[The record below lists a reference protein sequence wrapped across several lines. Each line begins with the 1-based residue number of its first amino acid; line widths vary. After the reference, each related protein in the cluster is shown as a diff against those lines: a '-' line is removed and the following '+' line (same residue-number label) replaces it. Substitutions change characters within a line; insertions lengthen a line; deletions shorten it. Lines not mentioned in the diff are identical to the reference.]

1 MIGADLCST
10 DQVIKTNADVKAL
23 TYCDLQYIGLRGLCE
38 VLQLYPEYASKFTAD
53 IHQDL
58 TFNLREGSEMEVG
71 ACPPS
76 QVPSHPRKSGGP
88 HGHGRGVCLS
98 LLMVP
103 RLQNEGWGLWL
114 CHPSQAGTSCPVS
127 SQLHAGNWKREHL
140 QCRRLR
146 WMEGLEMGVERTWGA
161 PQDSQPGHSPP
172 GAQEEVLGAA
182 RFSHAAEGLFRCRNS
197 SAALFLPRLC
207 CWH

>member
-76 QVPSHPRKSGGP
+76 QAPSRPCGP
-88 HGHGRGVCLS
+88 GDRSRAEGLHGHGRGVCPLPARGPRSLS
-98 LLMVP
+98 P
-103 RLQNEGWGLWL
+103 GRGLWL
-114 CHPSQAGTSCPVS
+114 CHPCRPGMSRPGSSRLCATRGTGSKS
-127 SQLHAGNWKREHL
+127 FAMQEAEADGGLGNGG
-140 QCRRLR
+140 
-146 WMEGLEMGVERTWGA
+146 EGDWGA
-161 PQDSQPGHSPP
+161 PRDRQLGHGPP
-172 GAQEEVLGAA
+172 RVQEAAPGAA
-182 RFSHAAEGLFRCRNS
+182 RFSHAADS
-197 SAALFLPRLC
+197 SSRGDVPLPK
-207 CWH
+207 

>member
-76 QVPSHPRKSGGP
+76 QAPSHPHGPGDWSRAGAP
-88 HGHGRGVCLS
+88 HGHGRGS
-98 LLMVP
+98 LFTPCSWSRGSEAGAGAAAVP
-103 RLQNEGWGLWL
+103 PRPSRYVPSRLQPAL
-114 CHPSQAGTSCPVS
+114 CN
-127 SQLHAGNWKREHL
+127 LGNWKQAHL

-146 WMEGLEMGVERTWGA
+146 GVKGLEMGVEGDWGA
-161 PQDSQPGHSPP
+161 PRDSQPGHGPPSAQEAAP
-172 GAQEEVLGAA
+172 GAAG
-182 RFSHAAEGLFRCRNS
+182 FSHAADS
-197 SAALFLPRLC
+197 SSQGDVLLQK
-207 CWH
+207 

>member
-23 TYCDLQYIGLRGLCE
+23 TYCDLQHIGLRGLCE

-76 QVPSHPRKSGGP
+76 PASSRPPGPRDQTGAALGLPMATKGEFATPCSRSP
-88 HGHGRGVCLS
+88 
-98 LLMVP
+98 
-103 RLQNEGWGLWL
+103 GWGGGWG
-114 CHPSQAGTSCPVS
+114 CASPAMQVHPMLPSLGP
-127 SQLHAGNWKREHL
+127 GNWKKEHL

-146 WMEGLEMGVERTWGA
+146 WSKA
-161 PQDSQPGHSPP
+161 
-172 GAQEEVLGAA
+172 
-182 RFSHAAEGLFRCRNS
+182 
-197 SAALFLPRLC
+197 
-207 CWH
+207 

>member
-1 MIGADLCST
+1 MAWALPQPFRLPSRVRGSGLVSLAHPWSPPAGKGDLIGADLCST

-23 TYCDLQYIGLRGLCE
+23 TYCDLQHIGLRGLCE

-76 QVPSHPRKSGGP
+76 QAPSCP
-88 HGHGRGVCLS
+88 HGSRAVAVCGHGRGGCALPACS
-98 LLMVP
+98 PQAP
-103 RLQNEGWGLWL
+103 RLGQGLQL
-114 CHPSQAGTSCPVS
+114 CHPGMQVCPV
-127 SQLHAGNWKREHL
+127 LVLCNPGNWQKEHL

-146 WMEGLEMGVERTWGA
+146 
-161 PQDSQPGHSPP
+161 
-172 GAQEEVLGAA
+172 
-182 RFSHAAEGLFRCRNS
+182 
-197 SAALFLPRLC
+197 
-207 CWH
+207 